1 MLMIWDAFATE
12 SLGNPVALAASSVFP
27 GASAHVKLLVRGT
40 HTTVAIRLRFKG
52 FP

>member
-1 MLMIWDAFATE
+1 MVMTWDAFATE
-12 SLGNPVALAASSVFP
+12 SFGKPVAVAGSSVFP
-27 GASAHVKLLVRGT
+27 GASAHVRLLVRGT